1 VTLGELSI
9 GDRAEIIGYLSS
21 NRHYR
26 KKLLIMGLIPG
37 TQITLLRTAP
47 LGDPIEITSR
57 GLTICLRK
65 GEAQIMQVEKISK

>member
-9 GDRAEIIGYLSS
+9 GDRAKIRGYLSS
-21 NRHYR
+21 NHHYR

-37 TQITLLRTAP
+37 TQITLLRIAP
-47 LGDPIEITSR
+47 LGDPIEIASR

-65 GEAQIMQVEKISK
+65 GEAHIMQVEKI